1 MERLEYFSS
10 EKIRWQSVFFLTSL
24 LIMCMRPA
32 QCVYENE
39 NEKRVLSC
47 LSVNLLSR
55 SMNNIE

>member
-24 LIMCMRPA
+24 LITCMRPA

-39 NEKRVLSC
+39 NETHVSF
-47 LSVNLLSR
+47 S
-55 SMNNIE
+55 